1 MKTPRTIIIM
11 FWFITHTG
19 VMLTVVLLTVIRL
32 SIVKLDAIILGVEAK
47 ISFVY
52 LEEIERRQ
60 KLSLSRFFSLVHTIL
75 GCVSHATVLGEYS
88 QNFLE

>member
-19 VMLTVVLLTVIRL
+19 VMLTAVLLTVILL
-32 SIVKLDAIILGVEAK
+32 SIVMLDAIILGVEK